1 MTVNHELVANILT
14 GFSAINTEL
23 ADNALAYFL
32 AWPAVYGVDKVLVP
46 AALFLTQSER
56 YRNLPVI
63 THLRTAVI
71 KHINVRVMMVLEPP
85 ADWQRDSQIKCSCQ
99 DCTALKSFLDD
110 PTQPKWYLKAVEARR
125 KHVEQIIKQYPN
137 DVNCATQ
144 RIGSPHTLICTKN
157 QASYLRRVDQRTH
170 DFDILTSLG
179 YDGQS

>member
-1 MTVNHELVANILT
+1 LGGLIPAYPAELQPWERGRMTVNHELVANILT

-46 AALFLTQSER
+46 AALFLTQSEL

-110 PTQPKWYLKAVEARR
+110 PTQPK
-125 KHVEQIIKQYPN
+125 
-137 DVNCATQ
+137 
-144 RIGSPHTLICTKN
+144 
-157 QASYLRRVDQRTH
+157 
-170 DFDILTSLG
+170 
-179 YDGQS
+179 